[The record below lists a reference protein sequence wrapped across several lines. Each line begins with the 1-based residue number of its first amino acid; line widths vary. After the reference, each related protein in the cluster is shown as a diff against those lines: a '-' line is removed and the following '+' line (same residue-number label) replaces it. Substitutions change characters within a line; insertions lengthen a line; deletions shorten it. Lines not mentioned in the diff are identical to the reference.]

1 MTDDIADFSL
11 TRVASLIRDGEI
23 SSVEATRSCL
33 ARIEAWQPK
42 LNAFIAVEASAALAV
57 ARRLDNE
64 LRRRGPRGP
73 LHGVPLAHKD
83 MYYRRGKICSAGSKI
98 RARWVAPFTATV
110 MARLDAAGA
119 VTLGRLSMAE
129 FAADGT
135 GHNQH
140 YGPCRNAWNPAYMA
154 GGSSSGAGAA
164 VAARLAFGALG
175 SDTGGS
181 IRLPAAANGIV
192 GLMPTQGR
200 VSRHGAVPR
209 SWSLDRVGPMAR
221 SARDCA
227 RLLRV
232 IAGRDPHDGLSS
244 SNPVP
249 NYERLIAARI
259 RGLTI
264 GIPDDYFF
272 DDVSPDVGKRLDDSL
287 RVFRALGAKTARVR
301 VPNPITLFQF
311 NDLVMRCEAAVIHGR
326 WLRERGGD
334 YADYLQA
341 RLEGGLLIPATRY
354 IEALTLRGPL
364 LAQFLEQ
371 SLGKAAVLFCPLIAH
386 SLPTLKQVSIDGAAP
401 RALARAASL
410 SHLTRL
416 FNFLGVPALSAPCGF
431 DRNGLPAAF
440 QLVAPPFAEGLLLA
454 FAHAYQ
460 RATDWH
466 LRSPGA

>member
-221 SARDCA
+221 SARYCA

-326 WLRERGGD
+326 WLRERGGTMPTIF
-334 YADYLQA
+334 
-341 RLEGGLLIPATRY
+341 RRV
-354 IEALTLRGPL
+354 
-364 LAQFLEQ
+364 
-371 SLGKAAVLFCPLIAH
+371 SKAA
-386 SLPTLKQVSIDGAAP
+386 S
-401 RALARAASL
+401 
-410 SHLTRL
+410 
-416 FNFLGVPALSAPCGF
+416 
-431 DRNGLPAAF
+431 
-440 QLVAPPFAEGLLLA
+440 
-454 FAHAYQ
+454 
-460 RATDWH
+460 
-466 LRSPGA
+466 